1 MNNKEKT
8 KEQLE
13 ERLKELEG
21 TIELYRRRGI
31 NKEEVNSEYFE
42 VKKLLKL
49 CK

>member
-13 ERLKELEG
+13 KRFKELED
-21 TIELYRRRGI
+21 TIEFYRRRGI

-42 VKKLLKL
+42 IKELLNKY
-49 CK
+49 